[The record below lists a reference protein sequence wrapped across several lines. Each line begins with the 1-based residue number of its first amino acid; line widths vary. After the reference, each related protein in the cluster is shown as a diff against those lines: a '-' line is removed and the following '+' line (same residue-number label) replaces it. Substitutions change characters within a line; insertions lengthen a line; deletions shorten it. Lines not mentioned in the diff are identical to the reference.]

1 MIQENYYVIVNG
13 QTYIDKIKQVE
24 DATREGIGRSRLG
37 AFAAMASVMMS
48 STTMF
53 DSTDFGVKERKLDRS
68 INIVKEYEL
77 IQRKACKLS
86 KWERDKVVQL
96 FNERY
101 EKVDNP
107 QRNA

>member
-13 QTYIDKIKQVE
+13 QTYIDRIKQVE
-24 DATREGIGRSRLG
+24 DATREAIGRSRVG
-37 AFAAMASVMMS
+37 SFATMMGERVD
-48 STTMF
+48 MF
-53 DSTDFGVKERKLDRS
+53 GSEFEPKERKLDRS

-86 KWERDKVVQL
+86 KLERDKVVQL

-101 EKVDNP
+101 EIVDNP
-107 QRNA
+107 QRNANN